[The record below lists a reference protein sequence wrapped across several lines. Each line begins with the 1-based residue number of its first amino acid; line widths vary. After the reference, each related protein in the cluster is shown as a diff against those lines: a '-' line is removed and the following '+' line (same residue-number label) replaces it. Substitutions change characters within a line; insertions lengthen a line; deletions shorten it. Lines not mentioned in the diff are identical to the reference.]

1 MGKVSLRRRVVDAA
15 EEVLSERQYVSLVDV
30 LCGVGWIAPVNVD
43 AWRKGRIKNLEPLLP
58 VPLDRLHQTCE
69 HLVDWAKERGLEQA
83 DVDYLAATR
92 DRRPLT
98 FLAGSSADDERMF
111 RTHWLSPQLSPAERE
126 KLLEKQN
133 KAPDIVV
140 FMPHRDWTCA
150 TCGQTD
156 GFLVMEND
164 EPLCLDCS
172 DMAHLVFLPSGNAA
186 LTRRAKKASGLSAVV
201 VRWALTRKRYERQ
214 GILVEQEAL
223 ELAEEQCLA
232 DAEVRE
238 RRRGGRVGTC

>member
-1 MGKVSLRRRVVDAA
+1 MGKVSLRRRVADAA
-15 EEVLSERQYVSLVDV
+15 EEVLSERQSVSLVDV

-43 AWRKGRIKNLEPLLP
+43 AWRKGRIKNL
-58 VPLDRLHQTCE
+58 
-69 HLVDWAKERGLEQA
+69 
-83 DVDYLAATR
+83 
-92 DRRPLT
+92 
-98 FLAGSSADDERMF
+98 AGSSAGDERMF
-111 RTHWLSPQLSPAERE
+111 RSHWLSPQFSPAERE

-156 GFLVMEND
+156 GFLVMENAG
-164 EPLCLDCS
+164 PLCLDCA
-172 DMAHLVFLPSGNAA
+172 DMGHLVFLPSGNAA
-186 LTRRAKKASGLSAVV
+186 LTRRAKKASALSAGV
-201 VRWALTRKRYERQ
+201 VRWARTRKRYERQ
-214 GILVEQEAL
+214 GILVEEEAL